1 MNAAEA
7 YNEASGPSQAYQYIN
22 ELRERV
28 GMPPYSGM
36 TQEELRER
44 IRNERRIELVF
55 EDHRFFDERRWKL
68 FDNQTA
74 SSETNLPRYKQVYN
88 LYGVIITPEQSPM
101 YTYGPAERTTLRT
114 FQSPRDYYFPI
125 PDEEIRKLPNLGQN
139 EGW

>member
-1 MNAAEA
+1 M
-7 YNEASGPSQAYQYIN
+7 
-22 ELRERV
+22 
-28 GMPPYSGM
+28 
-36 TQEELRER
+36 
-44 IRNERRIELVF
+44 F